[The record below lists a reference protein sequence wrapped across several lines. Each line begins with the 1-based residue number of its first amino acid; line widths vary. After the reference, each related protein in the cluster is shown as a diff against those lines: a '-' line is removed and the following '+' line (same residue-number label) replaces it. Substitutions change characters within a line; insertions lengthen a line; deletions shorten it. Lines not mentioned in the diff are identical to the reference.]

1 MTAWRSGDSS
11 SRHELCAYRS
21 NYNFRLAAC
30 NVFFAVAAVL
40 HIKVDMASTVEQ
52 LLNAETPL
60 ATPVDVEQP
69 FAAKGSYFVLEVSHL
84 SCLETRISLQERPK
98 L

>member
-1 MTAWRSGDSS
+1 MVKIPAWRSEEPIS
-11 SRHELCAYRS
+11 LCSTFVSYRCYS
-21 NYNFRLAAC
+21 FSWPI
-30 NVFFAVAAVL
+30 FAVAAV
-40 HIKVDMASTVEQ
+40 EQ
-52 LLNAETPL
+52 LMNAETPL